1 MRRNAVEAIAE
12 KKAILDSFYGYTTWQ
27 EIKAMIPEV
36 VFKGKHEID

>member
-27 EIKAMIPEV
+27 EIKETIPAV